1 MLVMKKISF
10 FILLALFRTL
20 SVKAQEDSIHKEVN
34 LKEVRVE
41 ANNVNM
47 HPDHTTYM
55 PTQQQKNAAN
65 SGINLLYNL
74 MIPQLTVDRVSGSVE
89 SRDKRKLAIYKDG
102 MPSTIDEIKN
112 IRPKD
117 VIRVEYYSNAT
128 DKFPNEENVVNFI
141 IRTYETG
148 G

>member
-1 MLVMKKISF
+1 MKKISF

-65 SGINLLYNL
+65 SGVNLLYNL
-74 MIPQLTVDRVSGSVE
+74 MIPQLPACFNLLMSYTPLRLCRRRGN
-89 SRDKRKLAIYKDG
+89 RA
-102 MPSTIDEIKN
+102 
-112 IRPKD
+112 
-117 VIRVEYYSNAT
+117 
-128 DKFPNEENVVNFI
+128 
-141 IRTYETG
+141 RTP
-148 G
+148 